1 MGRAD
6 GLDWLA
12 TALVALA
19 AFFCIGNGLAMLL
32 APIEWYARMPG
43 VALTGPPNQ
52 HFIRDTGFAYIAS
65 GVLLGVAAWDLRS
78 RWPMVLAGVFWLVGH
93 AGVHVWELTTGVCA
107 PGQFLRDA
115 PGVLG
120 PPLLALTGLAIV
132 AARARIS
139 PAGLPAAIVI
149 PAIERAA
156 GEPDSYVR
164 DIGRAPGR
172 ALPKFLGFMHAA
184 AHRHAAS
191 AELFHAAR
199 IGSVMT
205 DDCGGCTLAAGRLAV
220 SDGVPHAQIND
231 WLAGR
236 LGDDDASLAYR
247 FGAAISSANPNVN
260 ALGDAIEVAHGRA
273 VRTELAMGAA
283 LVRGFSGTRR
293 GLGMAE
299 SCAITRLAI

>member
-6 GLDWLA
+6 RLDWLA

-19 AFFCIGNGLAMLL
+19 ALLCIGNGTAMLF
-32 APIEWYARMPG
+32 APIEWYARVPG
-43 VALTGPPNQ
+43 VVLTGPPNA
-52 HFIRDTGFAYIAS
+52 HFIRDIGFAYLAS
-65 GVLLGVAAWDLRS
+65 GLLLATAARDLRT
-78 RWPMVLAGVFWLVGH
+78 RWPVVLAGVLWLVGH
-93 AGVHVWELTTGVCA
+93 AGVHVWELATRVCA

-120 PPLLALTGLAIV
+120 PPLLALAGLAIV
-132 AARARIS
+132 AGRARIS

-156 GEPDSYVR
+156 GEPNSYVR
-164 DIGRAPGR
+164 DIARAPGQ

-199 IGSVMT
+199 IGSVMA

-220 SDGVPHAQIND
+220 SDGVPREQIND

-236 LGDDDASLAYR
+236 LDDGDIGLAYR
-247 FGAAISSANPNVN
+247 FGAAIASADPNVN
-260 ALGDAIEVAHGRA
+260 ALGDAIEAAHGRA

-283 LVRGFSGTRR
+283 LIRGFSGTRR

-299 SCAITRLAI
+299 SCAVTRLAI